1 MSGNNPVDVNNA
13 FGRYAESVGIASGGS
28 VSGTADLGN
37 RTLVGVVMPGTVTNG
52 TVYFKVSH
60 DGVTYG
66 SLFDATNTAVKL
78 LVSAGG
84 MYRVDPVD
92 FLGWQYVALSFPAA
106 EAGARTFELVHRG
119 I

>member
-66 SLFDATNTAVKL
+66 SLFDSTGSAVKAIIAAANL
-78 LVSAGG
+78 
-84 MYRVDPVD
+84 YPVDPNQ
-92 FLGWQYVALSFPAA
+92 FLGWRYVALSFPAA
-106 EAGARTFELVHRG
+106 EEAARTFELVHRG